1 MEFRTPINI
10 NSGFKLSYADKILML
25 GSCFTENIGHK
36 LSAAKIDA
44 VINPTGIL
52 FNPESIAESIDKAI
66 EGLPVSENDVFEHNG
81 LWSNLMFHGRFSSPD
96 KQDALKKM
104 NDGIELAHKQLMGA
118 TVLILTFGTAFV
130 YRNKADGRVVANCHK
145 LPASHFERQILNVQ
159 DITNRYSEL
168 FERLSVINPK
178 LQIVLTISPVRHL
191 RDGAHANQL
200 SKSTLLLATEQLV
213 QHYGNV
219 HYFPSYEIMMDDLRD
234 YRFYANDMVHPSDV
248 AVDYIWQLLRENC
261 FDQPD
266 LVLMDNISKINAAIE
281 HRPLNPNTDEFKQ
294 FIVNQLTAVQQLASQ
309 HPNIDFTHEISHWE
323 KIAQDVDN

>member
-10 NSGFKLSYADKILML
+10 NTEFKLGYTDKYLML
-25 GSCFTENIGHK
+25 GSCFTENIGQK
-36 LSAAKIDA
+36 LLAAKMN
-44 VINPTGIL
+44 VVVNPTGIL
-52 FNPESIAESIDKAI
+52 FNPESIAEAIDKAI
-66 EGLPVSENDVFEHNG
+66 EGMPVCENDVFEHNG
-81 LWSNLMFHGRFSSPD
+81 LWSNLMFHGRFSSPN
-96 KQDALKKM
+96 KQDALNRM
-104 NDGIELAHKQLMGA
+104 NEGISLAHKQLTEASM
-118 TVLILTFGTAFV
+118 LILTFGTAFV

-145 LPASHFERQILNVQ
+145 LPASNFERQILNVQ
-159 DITNRYSEL
+159 EIICKYSEL
-168 FERLSVINPK
+168 FERLSVLNPK

-200 SKSTLLLATEQLV
+200 SKSTLLLASDQLV

-234 YRFYANDMVHPSDV
+234 YRFYANDMVHPSDM

-266 LVLMDNISKINAAIE
+266 LVLMDNIAKINSAIE

-294 FIVNQLTAVQQLASQ
+294 FIINQLNAVQQLAAQ
-309 HPNIDFTHEISHWE
+309 HTNIDFTHEISHWE
-323 KIAQDVDN
+323 KMAQNPGN